1 MGYILGIL
9 ATAVAL
15 TLAFNY
21 SVMFGGILLIIL
33 LIYAIDDAN
42 S

>member
-1 MGYILGIL
+1 MRYILGIL

-21 SVMFGGILLIIL
+21 SLLFGGILLVIL
-33 LIYAIDDAN
+33 LIYAVDDAN